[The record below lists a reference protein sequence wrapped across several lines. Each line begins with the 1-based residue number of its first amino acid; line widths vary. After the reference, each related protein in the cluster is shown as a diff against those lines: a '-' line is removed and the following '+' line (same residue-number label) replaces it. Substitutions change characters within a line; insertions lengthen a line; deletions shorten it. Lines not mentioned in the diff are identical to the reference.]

1 MRNDVLLNRIL
12 LIIIGILI
20 TIVFVGTIF
29 GVSSKKEKTPEV
41 LISQGKAVNLAA
53 PANTDIVEYYQLQ
66 TIRIITAKDEK
77 IKDDT
82 GCAFVISPW
91 LAYPMGD
98 TVFYEEIARK
108 QGTIK
113 GIFTKYFAEKT
124 QAQILSLGEERIN
137 NDLLTQINQQL
148 SLGQIQSI
156 FFTDFIFLQ

>member
-1 MRNDVLLNRIL
+1 MRNEVLLNRIL
-12 LIIIGILI
+12 LVIIGVLI
-20 TIVFVGTIF
+20 ALFFIGTIF
-29 GVSSKKEKTPEV
+29 GVANKKDKTPEV

-53 PANTDIVEYYQLQ
+53 PANTDVVEYYQLQ
-66 TIRIITAKDEK
+66 TIRIITAVDEK

-108 QGTIK
+108 QGAIK
-113 GIFTKYFAEKT
+113 AIFRQYFAEKT
-124 QAQILSLGEERIN
+124 QAQILGLGEESIN
-137 NDLLTQINQQL
+137 KELMQKINEQL